1 MKEFMIVIVM
11 FFADPMYKGNDA
23 FEITQRYGKPLVFK
37 NIDECNKSIF
47 ENLEQLKYVG
57 KTAYPNAIAVKEIF
71 CLRKEGIK
79 I

>member
-1 MKEFMIVIVM
+1 MIVIVM
-11 FFADPMYKGNDA
+11 FFADPTYKGNDA

-37 NIDECNKSIF
+37 NIDECNDSVI

-71 CLRKEGIK
+71 CVKKEEIS